1 MHDLALPL
9 PYIKL
14 DSAGR
19 IIDCS
24 ALAEEMMDLDVLFF
38 SGLVDEESRPKL
50 ETAMAS
56 GFGVHQIELTI
67 KTKNHPLEL
76 FDLHINNTEDGHVLL
91 LSSKQQSESAYMEK
105 IQELQNRL
113 SSTDFELYEKKVA
126 LEEILERLDK
136 LSGPF
141 ISLTS
146 SIGYI
151 PLFGDITAHKI
162 EVISGSCQAHVFK
175 GNYTNILIDC
185 TAVGQVDE
193 EGFNKLLE
201 MIRSLNL
208 ITGNK
213 VVLIGINPQHAQ
225 KWSGFDFDEL
235 VHFNRSLQKVLKQHL
250 HVV

>member
-14 DSAGR
+14 DMSGR
-19 IIDCS
+19 IIDYS
-24 ALAEEMMDLDVLFF
+24 ALGKEMLDVDVLLF
-38 SGLVDEESRPKL
+38 SDLVDNESKPKL
-50 ETAMAS
+50 EKAMA
-56 GFGVHQIELTI
+56 GGIGIHQTEIAI
-67 KTKNHPLEL
+67 KTRNHPLEL

-113 SSTDFELYEKKVA
+113 SSTDFELYEKKEA

-141 ISLTS
+141 IALTA

-151 PLFGDITAHKI
+151 PLFGDIAARKI

-193 EGFNKLLE
+193 QGFNKLLE

-208 ITGNK
+208 MTGNK
-213 VVLIGINPQHAQ
+213 VVLIGINPEHAQ
-225 KWSGFDFDEL
+225 KWSGYDFDEL
-235 VHFNRSLQKVLKQHL
+235 VHFNRSLQKALEQHL